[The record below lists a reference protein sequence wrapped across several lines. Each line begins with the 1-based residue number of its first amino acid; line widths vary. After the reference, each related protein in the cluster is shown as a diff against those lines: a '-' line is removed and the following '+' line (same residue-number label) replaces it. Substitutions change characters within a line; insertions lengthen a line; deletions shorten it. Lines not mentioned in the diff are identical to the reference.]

1 MLQSPASQTEY
12 EDKIKKKA
20 GFLGLCRFPVAANW
34 TTYTQRKRKKKTNGA
49 GFRACAS
56 SFCCPVCAVVVFCLF
71 NSVKEENKTI
81 KRGEE
86 VKKGVVRREEG
97 KQSKK
102 KKLASK
108 EASKFKQRYI
118 EVKEEEWEE
127 KGAVALWTGVFV
139 FLLLRAVLKRKTKKK
154 KRKGFERKKKEKQ
167 CEQGTVITR

>member
-1 MLQSPASQTEY
+1 
-12 EDKIKKKA
+12 
-20 GFLGLCRFPVAANW
+20 
-34 TTYTQRKRKKKTNGA
+34 
-49 GFRACAS
+49 
-56 SFCCPVCAVVVFCLF
+56 VVVFCLF

-108 EASKFKQRYI
+108 EASTFKQRYI

-127 KGAVALWTGVFV
+127 KGAVAL
-139 FLLLRAVLKRKTKKK
+139 
-154 KRKGFERKKKEKQ
+154 
-167 CEQGTVITR
+167 